1 MSESSDV
8 QKSVERM
15 QIHMELRGLRPNTT
29 YTFANCARRFLAYVG
44 KPPTAVTTQDVEG
57 FLLDLARRGR
67 SPRTRNVNLAAV
79 RCLLAAARG
88 DASRIVTAGI
98 PSAKRPHRCPE
109 ILSGSE
115 IVRLLAATDSPKY
128 RAIFMLAYGAGLR
141 VSEITSPFTS
151 DIDSERMLIRA
162 RAGKTGPRH
171 VVLSPRVLAA
181 LRAYWKAA
189 RPQGPELFPGGRR
202 QPACCQKC
210 QSPLRLIALIKNEDI
225 AKKILVAMRLVPS
238 GPRACPPCP
247 SPHAASPRPSP
258 AEVPALHPARPPP
271 QEAEGGGDDWVNWTR
286 PWRGR
291 AGVDFAPWSRHA
303 CKDVP
308 APPGHAERAP
318 QSWAGERGALMTLPG
333 EEVLGR
339 ENPLRLT

>member
-29 YTFANCARRFLAYVG
+29 YTFANCARRFLAHVG
-44 KPPTAVTTQDVEG
+44 KSPTAVTTQDVEG
-57 FLLDLARRGR
+57 FLLDLVRRGR

-79 RCLLAAARG
+79 RCLLAAVLG

-141 VSEITSPFTS
+141 VSEITSLLTS
-151 DIDSERMLIRA
+151 DIDSERMLIHVRE
-162 RAGKTGPRH
+162 GKTGPRH
-171 VVLSPRVLAA
+171 VMLSPRVLAA

-202 QPACCQKC
+202 QRPGTQLTRESINRVLAKVVQKAGIHKRVH
-210 QSPLRLIALIKNEDI
+210 PHMLRHCFATHMLEAGGDVRSVQVLLGH
-225 AKKILVAMRLVPS
+225 ARLES
-238 GPRACPPCP
+238 TTTYLHLSSAHLRATP
-247 SPHAASPRPSP
+247 SPID
-258 AEVPALHPARPPP
+258 LL
-271 QEAEGGGDDWVNWTR
+271 GIK
-286 PWRGR
+286 
-291 AGVDFAPWSRHA
+291 AG
-303 CKDVP
+303 
-308 APPGHAERAP
+308 
-318 QSWAGERGALMTLPG
+318 T
-333 EEVLGR
+333 VLG
-339 ENPLRLT
+339 

>member
-1 MSESSDV
+1 MCESSDV

-44 KPPTAVTTQDVEG
+44 KPPTAVTTEDVEG

-88 DASRIVTAGI
+88 DGSRIVTAGI

-141 VSEITSPFTS
+141 VSEITSLFTS
-151 DIDSERMLIRA
+151 DIDSERMLIRV

-171 VVLSPRVLAA
+171 VMLSPRVLAA

-202 QPACCQKC
+202 QRPGTQLTRESINRVLAKVAQKAGIHKRVHPH
-210 QSPLRLIALIKNEDI
+210 QLRHCFATHMLEAGADVRSVQVLLGH
-225 AKKILVAMRLVPS
+225 ARLES
-238 GPRACPPCP
+238 TTTYLHLSSAHLRATP
-247 SPHAASPRPSP
+247 SPID
-258 AEVPALHPARPPP
+258 LL
-271 QEAEGGGDDWVNWTR
+271 GTK
-286 PWRGR
+286 
-291 AGVDFAPWSRHA
+291 AG
-303 CKDVP
+303 
-308 APPGHAERAP
+308 
-318 QSWAGERGALMTLPG
+318 T
-333 EEVLGR
+333 VLG
-339 ENPLRLT
+339 

>member
-44 KPPTAVTTQDVEG
+44 KPPTAVTTEDVEG

-141 VSEITSPFTS
+141 VSEITSLFTS
-151 DIDSERMLIRA
+151 DIDSERMLIRV

-171 VVLSPRVLAA
+171 VMLSPRVLAA

-202 QPACCQKC
+202 QRPGTQLTRESINRVLAKVAQKAGIHKRVHPH
-210 QSPLRLIALIKNEDI
+210 QLRHCFATHMLEAGADVRSVQVLLGH
-225 AKKILVAMRLVPS
+225 ARLES
-238 GPRACPPCP
+238 TTTYLHLSSAHLRATP
-247 SPHAASPRPSP
+247 SPID
-258 AEVPALHPARPPP
+258 LL
-271 QEAEGGGDDWVNWTR
+271 GTK
-286 PWRGR
+286 
-291 AGVDFAPWSRHA
+291 AG
-303 CKDVP
+303 
-308 APPGHAERAP
+308 
-318 QSWAGERGALMTLPG
+318 T
-333 EEVLGR
+333 VLG
-339 ENPLRLT
+339 

>member
-44 KPPTAVTTQDVEG
+44 KPPTAVTTEDVEG

-67 SPRTRNVNLAAV
+67 SPRTRNVNLAGV

-141 VSEITSPFTS
+141 VSEITSLFTS
-151 DIDSERMLIRA
+151 DIDSERMLIRV

-171 VVLSPRVLAA
+171 VMLSPRVLAA

-202 QPACCQKC
+202 QRPGTQLTRESINRVLAKVAQKAGIHKRVHPH
-210 QSPLRLIALIKNEDI
+210 QLRHCFATHMLEAGADVRSVQVLLGH
-225 AKKILVAMRLVPS
+225 ARLES
-238 GPRACPPCP
+238 TTTYLHLSSAHLRATP
-247 SPHAASPRPSP
+247 SPID
-258 AEVPALHPARPPP
+258 LL
-271 QEAEGGGDDWVNWTR
+271 GTK
-286 PWRGR
+286 
-291 AGVDFAPWSRHA
+291 AG
-303 CKDVP
+303 
-308 APPGHAERAP
+308 
-318 QSWAGERGALMTLPG
+318 T
-333 EEVLGR
+333 VLG
-339 ENPLRLT
+339 

>member
-44 KPPTAVTTQDVEG
+44 KPPTAVTTEDVEG

-79 RCLLAAARG
+79 RCLLAAALG

-141 VSEITSPFTS
+141 VSEITSLFTS
-151 DIDSERMLIRA
+151 DIDSERMLIRV

-171 VVLSPRVLAA
+171 VMLSPRVLAA

-202 QPACCQKC
+202 QRPGTQLTRESINRVLAKVAQKAGIHKRVHPH
-210 QSPLRLIALIKNEDI
+210 QLRHCFATHMLEAGADVRSVQVLLGH
-225 AKKILVAMRLVPS
+225 ARLES
-238 GPRACPPCP
+238 TTTYLHLSSAHLRATP
-247 SPHAASPRPSP
+247 SPID
-258 AEVPALHPARPPP
+258 LL
-271 QEAEGGGDDWVNWTR
+271 GTK
-286 PWRGR
+286 
-291 AGVDFAPWSRHA
+291 AG
-303 CKDVP
+303 
-308 APPGHAERAP
+308 
-318 QSWAGERGALMTLPG
+318 T
-333 EEVLGR
+333 VLG
-339 ENPLRLT
+339 

>member
-44 KPPTAVTTQDVEG
+44 KPPTAVTTEDVEG

-141 VSEITSPFTS
+141 VSEITSLFTC
-151 DIDSERMLIRA
+151 DIDSERMLIRV

-171 VVLSPRVLAA
+171 VMLSPRVLAA

-202 QPACCQKC
+202 QRPGTQLTRESINRVLAKVAQKAGIHKRVHPH
-210 QSPLRLIALIKNEDI
+210 QLRHCFATHMLEAGADVRSVQVLLGH
-225 AKKILVAMRLVPS
+225 ARLES
-238 GPRACPPCP
+238 TTTYLHLSSAHLRATP
-247 SPHAASPRPSP
+247 SPID
-258 AEVPALHPARPPP
+258 LL
-271 QEAEGGGDDWVNWTR
+271 GTK
-286 PWRGR
+286 
-291 AGVDFAPWSRHA
+291 AG
-303 CKDVP
+303 
-308 APPGHAERAP
+308 
-318 QSWAGERGALMTLPG
+318 T
-333 EEVLGR
+333 VLG
-339 ENPLRLT
+339 

>member
-44 KPPTAVTTQDVEG
+44 KPPTAVTTEDVEG

-88 DASRIVTAGI
+88 DGSRIVTAGI

-141 VSEITSPFTS
+141 VSEITSLFTS
-151 DIDSERMLIRA
+151 DIDSERMLIRV

-171 VVLSPRVLAA
+171 VMLSPRVLAA

-202 QPACCQKC
+202 QRPGTQLTRESINRVLAKVAQKAGIHKRVHPH
-210 QSPLRLIALIKNEDI
+210 QLRHCFATHMLEAGADVRSVQVLLGH
-225 AKKILVAMRLVPS
+225 ARLES
-238 GPRACPPCP
+238 TTTYLHLSSAHLRATP
-247 SPHAASPRPSP
+247 SPID
-258 AEVPALHPARPPP
+258 LL
-271 QEAEGGGDDWVNWTR
+271 GTK
-286 PWRGR
+286 
-291 AGVDFAPWSRHA
+291 AG
-303 CKDVP
+303 
-308 APPGHAERAP
+308 
-318 QSWAGERGALMTLPG
+318 T
-333 EEVLGR
+333 VLG
-339 ENPLRLT
+339 